1 MAKNKKGGRIEIEV
15 TDGGSLKDLGK
26 NARRAGKDVGS
37 VAKNTAESDRR
48 LKSLSQQTSNTT
60 KAFSKQAQTIEGG
73 LVPIYATLAAQVF
86 AVTAAFRFF
95 QDSFDLK
102 NLMEGQKAM
111 GAVTGTAFGFL
122 TKQVQDATNNMLSFK
137 EAAQAV
143 AIGTAGGLSRDQLER
158 LGVAAKN
165 VSIALGRDLTDSF
178 NRLIRGATKAEPEL
192 LDELGI
198 VLRLDPALRKYAQ
211 SVNKSVKEL
220 TPFQRT
226 QAVTNEILEQAESK
240 YAAISKILDPDA
252 FALGQFGKEFSDL
265 MDSFKLFVAE
275 GLLPFVKFFKEN
287 VAALFGALLLFI
299 KPILNSLLPNFD
311 TAIAKSMARA
321 TQLEALSVRT
331 AKFGGMVQTGDMKGA
346 RKMSSSL
353 LGEVGI
359 KTGATKQL
367 SESRIAFL
375 QNELDAR
382 TGMFK
387 DFTDE
392 QVDITRRGLKEQKA
406 TLRTHKGAER
416 GMYLKFETFMA
427 KHMSRITGLQQ
438 KGMAKFFKFTKSG
451 FKALEMAIGAMGF
464 IGILLLAFD
473 MLKNFAGFLG
483 NTFFPNMMKARE
495 ETKQTVE
502 NLKTLNEE
510 IAKMRAVRAT
520 GMLTGFEILEQTGN
534 LLQTTDLPKLM
545 QEFNQEADK
554 GFFGKSEAHKNFKA
568 TATELAKVDSRF
580 QSFSDAIKIGKPLT
594 VEQMQVFKGLADEIQ
609 EASQA
614 SKRFAD
620 NQRTVQTAIRGV
632 IDAGAKL
639 PYADLTRS
647 LRASIKD
654 MDLALGGL
662 AMQRTTLTTN
672 YANAEPGMFSKGYA
686 AITGFLTGGIEGFSK
701 NIYALYSEQRL
712 LNAELEKTSDQEKEV
727 REELEFQNKLLS
739 NYLSFQVKGLELNA
753 KKLYLEQI
761 ALNNQLRGVGESTQ
775 FEKQILDTKKQKL
788 AVAQAE
794 LKVEEAL
801 SLQALLKETAT
812 DEERRSAQA
821 NVDNALALVELERTR
836 LQIVRQRVS
845 IDLRSQMGQSDM
857 GLGASE
863 RRLGLGLQ
871 GLTKYGK
878 QSAANLNPSNI
889 MGMANDLG
897 ITYEKAEAKIRA
909 TNQALAMNA
918 IRMEFNEGVADRLGT
933 ALESGIG
940 NALLAIVDGT
950 KTAKEAFSEMTRSI
964 IADIA
969 KLAIRQ
975 AVMTMIFGGYSGGTT
990 APTGRSGGVMSSPG
1004 YRSFAGGGIAT
1015 GPTSGYN
1022 ATLHGTEAVVP
1033 LGNDRSIPVELKG
1046 STGSIN
1052 NITVNVT
1059 AGGVDMVG
1067 DDDSARSLGLAISQA
1082 VQSEI
1087 EKQQRPGGSLGRV

>member
-1 MAKNKKGGRIEIEV
+1 
-15 TDGGSLKDLGK
+15 
-26 NARRAGKDVGS
+26 
-37 VAKNTAESDRR
+37 
-48 LKSLSQQTSNTT
+48 
-60 KAFSKQAQTIEGG
+60 
-73 LVPIYATLAAQVF
+73 
-86 AVTAAFRFF
+86 
-95 QDSFDLK
+95 
-102 NLMEGQKAM
+102 
-111 GAVTGTAFGFL
+111 
-122 TKQVQDATNNMLSFK
+122 
-137 EAAQAV
+137 
-143 AIGTAGGLSRDQLER
+143 
-158 LGVAAKN
+158 
-165 VSIALGRDLTDSF
+165 
-178 NRLIRGATKAEPEL
+178 
-192 LDELGI
+192 
-198 VLRLDPALRKYAQ
+198 
-211 SVNKSVKEL
+211 
-220 TPFQRT
+220 
-226 QAVTNEILEQAESK
+226 
-240 YAAISKILDPDA
+240 
-252 FALGQFGKEFSDL
+252 
-265 MDSFKLFVAE
+265 
-275 GLLPFVKFFKEN
+275 
-287 VAALFGALLLFI
+287 
-299 KPILNSLLPNFD
+299 
-311 TAIAKSMARA
+311 
-321 TQLEALSVRT
+321 
-331 AKFGGMVQTGDMKGA
+331 
-346 RKMSSSL
+346 MSSSL

-416 GMYLKFETFMA
+416 GIYLKFETFMA

-495 ETKQTVE
+495 ETTETVK

-510 IAKMRAVRAT
+510 IAKMREVRAT
-520 GMLTGFEILEQTGN
+520 GMLTGFEILQQTGN

-554 GFFGKSEAHKNFKA
+554 GFGIFFSNDAHKNFKA

-580 QSFSDAIKIGKPLT
+580 ESFSDAIKIGKPLT
-594 VEQMQVFKGLADEIQ
+594 TEQMEVFKDLSDEIQ

-632 IDAGAKL
+632 IDSAAKL
-639 PYADLTRS
+639 PYADLTNS
-647 LRASIKD
+647 LKASIKD
-654 MDLALGGL
+654 MNLALGGL
-662 AMQRTTLTTN
+662 ATQRASLTTN
-672 YANAEPGMFSKGYA
+672 MAGAEPGMFARGYA
-686 AITGFLTGGIEGFSK
+686 GFTGLLTGGLSGMVK
-701 NIYALYSEQRL
+701 NINALYSEQRL
-712 LNAELEKTSDQEKEV
+712 LNIELEKTSDQEKEV
-727 REELEFQNKLLS
+727 REELEHQNKLLS
-739 NYLSFQVKGLELNA
+739 NYLSFQVKGLAINA
-753 KKLYLEQI
+753 KKLDLEQV

-775 FEKQILDTKKQKL
+775 FEKQMLDSKKQKL

-794 LKVEEAL
+794 LKLEEMIAN
-801 SLQALLKETAT
+801 QKLLGENAKEDEKTA
-812 DEERRSAQA
+812 AQA
-821 NVDNALALVELERTR
+821 AVDNASALLDLERTR
-836 LQIVRQRVS
+836 LQIVRQRVA
-845 IDLRSQMGQSDM
+845 IDLRSQIGQSDM

-878 QSAANLNPSNI
+878 QSAKNLSPSNI
-889 MGMANDLG
+889 QGMANDLG

-950 KTAKEAFSEMTRSI
+950 KTAKEAFGEMTRSI
-964 IADIA
+964 LADIA

-975 AVMTMIFGGYSGGTT
+975 AIMTMIFGGYSGTGGVSGVG
-990 APTGRSGGVMSSPG
+990 GRSGGVMSSPG

-1052 NITVNVT
+1052 NVTVNVT